1 MLQQFSGK
9 TAFVTGAASG
19 IGRATMV
26 RLARAG
32 AQVYACDINDEAL
45 EQAARELRD
54 DGAVVI
60 TQMLDVT
67 DEPAC
72 RAAIEAC
79 VEKFGGL
86 DILCNIAGMVMSR
99 NFTEISTEEW
109 LRVMNVNTNSVFVL
123 CQAAMPHLLKSQG
136 NIVNISSTAGL
147 SGLPYNSVYCASKG
161 AVLLLSKALAAEYAG
176 RGVRVNAVCPGAVNT
191 PLIKDMP
198 LPEGVDL
205 ALYGRMSPLT
215 PYFAEPEEIAAAVT
229 YLASEEARF
238 VTGTALVIDGGQTAV

>member
-1 MLQQFSGK
+1 
-9 TAFVTGAASG
+9 
-19 IGRATMV
+19 MV

-45 EQAARELRD
+45 EEAARELRD

-86 DILCNIAGMVMSR
+86 DILCNIAGMVMTR

-109 LRVMNVNTNSVFVL
+109 QRVMNVNTNSVFVL

-191 PLIKDMP
+191 PLIQNLS